1 MKKLVG
7 VICSIVLLLVC
18 FTGMFTALAASDK
31 MISSVSVTG
40 VVDATVGNSPNSDSI
55 SVPSN
60 ANYTIESKW
69 WTNVTQ
75 STSNFAKFEDAHK
88 YRLTVIIKPKDGYRF
103 DNSPEL
109 TVNGKEAIGKYH
121 VLFGE
126 QMQLEL
132 TYSFLKEID
141 KIELPAFPTEVPLGE
156 NYIRSDGNRTPTID
170 TEKYS
175 VYEYWLYSQTSG
187 GNVYQGEFDGVFE
200 DGILYGY
207 EYHIGVHSGYE
218 ITDNTVI
225 TVGGKEISGIYNHV
239 DDSGASIYKI
249 YNLSDKKAIHTVNIT
264 VAKPTVGAS
273 VDNTCEIDIDSV
285 TVKEFVWEDSANSK
299 LVKTEELG
307 NQKLSYTPSTGTYSQ
322 DRYYCAKGF
331 LQAKSGYY
339 FAEDLVVKINDV
351 QVESFDY
358 YSYGMFNKG
367 SPMEYF
373 VFESF
378 FGKAVKA
385 TESNLLTSS
394 ELYQEPVSGEL
405 QSSSSAS
412 SEEGSY
418 DTVLDQS
425 SPGAT
430 TIETNVSNEL
440 QSSSSASSEEGSYD
454 TVLDQS
460 SSETTTIEINATGV
474 EKGKGSPL
482 PIIILVVAVALVSGC
497 VAAYFVYFRKKLMK

>member
-1 MKKLVG
+1 MKKFVS
-7 VICSIVLLLVC
+7 VICSIVLLVC
-18 FTGMFTALAASDK
+18 FTGIITASAASDK
-31 MISSVSVTG
+31 VISSVSVTG
-40 VVDATVGNSPNSDSI
+40 VVDATVGNSPKSDSI

-69 WTNVTQ
+69 WTNVTLY
-75 STSNFAKFEDAHK
+75 TSNFAKFEDAHK

-109 TVNGKEAIGKYH
+109 TVNGKEAEGKYK
-121 VLFGE
+121 VLFGK
-126 QMQLEL
+126 QIQLEL

-141 KIELPAFPTEVPLGE
+141 KIELPDFPTEVPLGE
-156 NYIRSDGNRTPTID
+156 NYIRSVTDKAPMID

-175 VYEYWLYSQTSG
+175 VYEYWMHVQTSG
-187 GNVYQGEFDGVFE
+187 EYVNQGEFDGVFE

-207 EYHIGVHSGYE
+207 EYSIGAHSGYE

-225 TVGGKEISGIYNHV
+225 TVGGKKISGIYNYV
-239 DDSGASIYKI
+239 DDNRATIYKI

-273 VDNTCEIDIDSV
+273 VDNKCEIDTDSV

-307 NQKLSYTPSTGTYSQ
+307 NQKLSYAPSTGTYSQ
-322 DRYYCAKGF
+322 ERYYCAKGF

-339 FAEDLVVKINDV
+339 FAEDLVVKINGV
-351 QVESFDY
+351 QVESFHY
-358 YSYGMFNKG
+358 YRTGIFNMG

-385 TESNLLTSS
+385 TESNPLTSFKLS
-394 ELYQEPVSGEL
+394 EKPVSEKPVSSEL
-405 QSSSSAS
+405 QSSSPES
-412 SEEGSY
+412 SEEVSH
-418 DTVLDQS
+418 DTVLHL
-425 SPGAT
+425 G
-430 TIETNVSNEL
+430 
-440 QSSSSASSEEGSYD
+440 
-454 TVLDQS
+454 
-460 SSETTTIEINATGV
+460 SSETTTIETNETDV
-474 EKGKGSPL
+474 EKEKGSLL
-482 PIIILVVAVALVSGC
+482 PIIITVVAVVFVGGG
-497 VAAYFVYFRKKLMK
+497 VAAYFLYFRKKLSNTQVGSSS